1 MSHLVEYGVED
12 VEGAVE
18 VHALG
23 PGQSLLVL
31 LTVPVKHLQ
40 LHCHAVIFIVLPAAG
55 GMKEELVIELAVK
68 VRQKPLRKHL

>member
-23 PGQSLLVL
+23 PWQSLLVL

-55 GMKEELVIELAVK
+55 GMKEELVIGLAVK

>member
-18 VHALG
+18 VYALG

-55 GMKEELVIELAVK
+55 GMKEELVIGLAVK